1 MRFHFC
7 SYSPVAIFV
16 APQKRPR
23 HTPLLPAFVAAFAL
37 ATLLALHLP
46 QAAQAAENTRQ
57 WTPKQLFMQIPP
69 SIFDNTPSSIT
80 EEEKELILECGYSTN
95 WAVSHSDAD
104 TLFIST
110 IKGDFAD
117 VAVHVFRNAG
127 GGVVAIGARAQDNC
141 AAELWSFDTSG
152 RIVPLQNPEEP
163 PVQDFLSPNVLLAPG
178 ITPTSKIC
186 LEGAQLEAKPSFWGK
201 EGMVQV
207 PVANRVFFRWNSTGF
222 AKFVAPVSLPSE
234 VPAGKR

>member
-7 SYSPVAIFV
+7 PCPPV
-16 APQKRPR
+16 P
-23 HTPLLPAFVAAFAL
+23 TFVAAFAL
-37 ATLLALHLP
+37 AALLALTPP
-46 QAAQAAENTRQ
+46 QAAHAAESTRQ

-69 SIFDNTPSSIT
+69 SIFDNTPSPIT
-80 EEEKELILECGYSTN
+80 EEEKELILECGYSAN
-95 WAVSHSDAD
+95 WAVSHNDAD

-127 GGVVAIGARAQDNC
+127 GGVAAIGARAQDNC
-141 AAELWSFDTSG
+141 AAELWSFDASG
-152 RIVPLQNPEEP
+152 RIVPLQNPEDP

-178 ITPTSKIC
+178 ITYTTKIC

-207 PVANRVFFRWNSTGF
+207 PVANRVFFRWNGTSF
-222 AKFVAPVSLPSE
+222 AKFVAPVGLPSE
-234 VPAGKR
+234 VPAQKGAPQ

>member
-7 SYSPVAIFV
+7 FRPPVVTFTV
-16 APQKRPR
+16 
-23 HTPLLPAFVAAFAL
+23 AFAV
-37 ATLLALHLP
+37 ATLLALGLP
-46 QAAQAAENTRQ
+46 HAAHAAESTRQ
-57 WTPKQLFMQIPP
+57 LTPKQLFMQIPP
-69 SIFDNTPSSIT
+69 GIFDNTPSPIA
-80 EEEKELILECGYSTN
+80 EEEKELILECGYSAN
-95 WAVSHSDAD
+95 WAISHSDTD

-110 IKGDFAD
+110 IKGEFAD

-127 GGVVAIGARAQDNC
+127 GGVVAIGARTQDNC

-152 RIVPLQNPEEP
+152 RIVPLQNPEDP

-222 AKFVAPVSLPSE
+222 AKYVAPVSLPSE
-234 VPAGKR
+234 VPAVKGAPQ